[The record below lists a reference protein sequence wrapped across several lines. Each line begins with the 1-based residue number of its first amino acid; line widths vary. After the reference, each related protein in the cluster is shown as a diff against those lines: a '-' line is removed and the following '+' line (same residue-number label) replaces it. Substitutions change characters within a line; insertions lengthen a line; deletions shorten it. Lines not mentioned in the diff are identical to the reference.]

1 MKKLALA
8 FFLAS
13 SIPCA
18 QASTV
23 LTSAFTADNAFEEYI
38 SSSATSIS
46 GAAILTG
53 NNWGST
59 YSSVDNLVSTSVSYL
74 ILKVTNQ
81 GGPGSALG
89 TFTLSDS
96 NYSFGNGTNTISTGG
111 TGWSMYVDSLFN
123 AASPIVSEGANG
135 ISPWGSRA
143 GIDSNAQWVW
153 YYNSIN
159 TNGAGAWG
167 DDHSTVYLVTSITPA
182 AVPVPGAVWLMGS
195 ALLGLLGLKR
205 KHG

>member
-1 MKKLALA
+1 MKKLASALL
-8 FFLAS
+8 LAS
-13 SIPCA
+13 AIPCA
-18 QASTV
+18 QASTL

-46 GAAILTG
+46 GASILSG

-59 YSSVDNLVSTSVSYL
+59 YSSVDSLTSTSVSYL

-81 GGPGSALG
+81 GGPGAALG

-96 NYSFGNGTNTISTGG
+96 NYLFGNGANTISTGG
-111 TGWSMYVDSLFN
+111 TGWSMYVDSLAN
-123 AASPIVSEGANG
+123 AAAPIVAEGANG
-135 ISPWGSRA
+135 ISPWGVHA

-167 DDHSTVYLVTSITPA
+167 DDHSTFYLVTSITPA
-182 AVPVPGAVWLMGS
+182 AVPLPSAVWLMGS
-195 ALLGLLGLKR
+195 ALLGFLGLKR
-205 KHG
+205 KQA